1 MNQYNDEW
9 PPPSGQPLYQPSARP
24 PQGTGYPTGRYPA
37 AVPDDLDASADYAYG
52 QDPDPAPDL
61 ARRRRT
67 GRKLIIM
74 LGVVLVALISLV
86 VLLSLVDSSRPAAV
100 TVPVQPVPTVAIPPV
115 PPAKLAPAKV
125 VPETIYV
132 RGEAMSMWPPGNY
145 VIDQTSDKTCR
156 WMVGAKGKV
165 SARTGVQVRA
175 DEPLIEND
183 CTVRTVS

>member
-52 QDPDPAPDL
+52 QDPAPDL

-74 LGVVLVALISLV
+74 LGVVLVAVISLV
-86 VLLSLVDSSRPAAV
+86 VLLSLIDSSRPAV
-100 TVPVQPVPTVAIPPV
+100 VSVPVQPVPTVPLPPV
-115 PPAKLAPAKV
+115 APAKV

-145 VIDQTSDKTCR
+145 VIDQTSDKTCK